1 MTLNI
6 ELPPDIE
13 AKYAA
18 EAQSK
23 GVPLERHVRDR
34 LIETAPFS
42 DFQNHAENQPAH
54 PLKLPAMKGT
64 VIGSLH
70 RRDIYDDPR

>member
-18 EAQSK
+18 EAHAK
-23 GVPLERHVRDR
+23 GVPLERHVMDR
-34 LIETAPFS
+34 LIETAPVADS
-42 DFQNHAENQPAH
+42 QNHSETQPAR